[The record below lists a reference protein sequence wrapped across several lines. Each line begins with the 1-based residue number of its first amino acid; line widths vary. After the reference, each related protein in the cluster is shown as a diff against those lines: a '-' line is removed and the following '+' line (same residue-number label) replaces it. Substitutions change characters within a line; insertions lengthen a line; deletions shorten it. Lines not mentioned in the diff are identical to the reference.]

1 MHRGMSTRALHLL
14 AYDVSHPAR
23 LRRAL
28 QAARRHA
35 SGGQKSAH
43 ECWVTGAERAGLLRS
58 LRRALHPRTDRV
70 LSIRLDPR
78 LPPRGLGVAQP
89 PQPPGFRIIG

>member
-1 MHRGMSTRALHLL
+1 MAHRALHLV
-14 AYDVSHPAR
+14 AYDIAHPAR

-28 QAARRHA
+28 HAARRHA

-43 ECWVTGAERAGLLRS
+43 ECWLSGSEHAALLRT
-58 LRRALHPRTDRV
+58 LRGTLHPRADRM
-70 LSIRLDPR
+70 LSVRLDPR
-78 LPPRGLGVAQP
+78 LPPRGMGIAQP